1 MTNNLNMKTNTK
13 EIGFEEFIEAA
24 LVGSHT
30 FRSRSPLTDYD
41 KKLAMDT
48 ELVLEFV
55 RTSQPEEWKKVEDQH
70 GEGTS
75 EKFLAR
81 VDEEITERGLL
92 KVLREGVKD
101 RGVLIKL
108 VFAEPQTGHNP
119 DARAD
124 YDANIVSVMRQVKY
138 SEQNEKSI
146 DMVLFLNGLPIF
158 TAELKNQFTGQSVL
172 HGVIQYRTD
181 RDPNEKLLSFKR
193 CLTHFSVDTE
203 QVFMSTKLAGLKTY
217 FLPFNKGYKESA
229 GNPTVEGKYKTHYL
243 WEDTWSKS
251 SVLDL
256 VTRFVQDV
264 EEEKE
269 LPNGRKIKENKIIF
283 PRYHQLDAVRRLIRD
298 AREHGSGRNYLVQ
311 HSAGSGKSNTIAW
324 VAHRLSELHGANDK
338 KTFDGVIVVTDRR
351 ALDRQLSETV
361 ESFSHVRGVVKHVES
376 SAELREALERGTQII
391 TSTLQKFPVIV
402 ESIDSTEGK
411 RFAVII
417 DEAHSSQSGES
428 AADLRE
434 VLTLDEAEHEE
445 QKREKAFKTV
455 EDRLIDRMKARKVKT
470 PNVSFFAFTATP
482 KQKTM
487 ELFGVKD
494 PTSGKFYPFSLYS
507 MKQAIEE
514 KFIIDVLKNYTT
526 YETYFGLLKKIE
538 DDPEF
543 DKKKAERLLV
553 GYVERHEHAIAKKTE
568 IMVRHF
574 EEKIAKQIDGKAK
587 AMVVTKSRLHAVRYK
602 LAFDAFLKEQ
612 GYDHKA
618 MVAFS
623 GIVKDGGRDYTE
635 AQMNGVPEK
644 QTADEFKK
652 DEYKFL
658 IVAEKFQTGFDQ
670 PLLAAMYVDKVLS
683 GVGAVQTLSR
693 LNRVHPP
700 LKEDVFVLD
709 FVNQTDDIEKAFQP
723 YYTTTVLS
731 KATDPNIVHNLER
744 EVFDFK
750 LFEKREV
757 EGFVEMY
764 MTGATPAQ
772 LNAAMDAVV
781 DRAQELLPEE
791 RMDFKSKAADYIRK
805 YAFIS
810 QIVTFADPELEQL
823 FVFLKYLL
831 KKLPQEKD
839 VLPKEVLDA
848 VDMELYR
855 VEDKGTKKIN
865 LAHEEGVIEPMGGAG
880 SGWQVH
886 EEKDPLSK
894 IVKEINERYGTSFN
908 SDDRVILNDLSERLM
923 RNADLSGSIRAN
935 SKDSAKIKFDQLFG
949 DELVHMLNSHFDLY
963 KKLDENPEL
972 RKFVNDRIFEHVSK
986 SVSQH

>member
-1 MTNNLNMKTNTK
+1 MTRKTNTK
-13 EIGFEEFIEAA
+13 EIGFEEFIQ
-24 LVGSHT
+24 T
-30 FRSRSPLTDYD
+30 FMVDEHKCRVRSRDTHYD

-55 RTSQPEEWKKVEDQH
+55 RTSQPEEWKKIEEQH
-70 GEGTS
+70 GKDAPER
-75 EKFLAR
+75 FLER
-81 VDEEITERGLL
+81 VDTEIAERGLL
-92 KVLREGVKD
+92 MVLRDGVKD
-101 RGVLIKL
+101 RGVLIRL
-108 VFAEPQTGHNP
+108 SFAEPQTGLNV
-119 DARAD
+119 DARTD
-124 YDANIVSVMRQVKY
+124 YEANILSVMRQVKY
-138 SEQNEKSI
+138 SEKNEKSI

-158 TAELKNQFTGQSVL
+158 TIELKNQFSGQSVIN
-172 HGVIQYRTD
+172 GVAQYRND
-181 RDPNEKLLSFKR
+181 RDPKEKLLLFKR
-193 CLTHFSVDTE
+193 CLTHFAVDTE
-203 QVFMSTKLAGLKTY
+203 QVFMTTKLAGLKTH

-229 GNPTVEGKYKTHYL
+229 GNPLTEGKYKTHYV

-251 SVLDL
+251 NVLDL
-256 VTRFVQDV
+256 VTRFIKDV
-264 EEEKE
+264 EEEIE
-269 LPNGRKIKENKIIF
+269 LPNGKSIIVNKLIF
-283 PRYHQLDAVRRLIRD
+283 PRYHQLDTVRRLVRH
-298 AREHGSGRNYLVQ
+298 AREQGAGCNYLIQ

-324 VAHRLSELHGANDK
+324 VAHRLSELHNEEDAK
-338 KTFDGVIVVTDRR
+338 VFDGVIVVTDRR
-351 ALDRQLSETV
+351 NLDRQLSETV
-361 ESFSHVRGVVKHVES
+361 ESFSHLRGIVKHVES
-376 SAELREALERGTQII
+376 SAELREALQKGTQII
-391 TSTLQKFPVIV
+391 TSTLQKFPIIV
-402 ESIDSTEGK
+402 ESIDEIMGK
-411 RFAVII
+411 KFAVII

-434 VLTLDEAEHEE
+434 VLTLEEAEKDEL
-445 QKREKAFKTV
+445 KREKAFKTI
-455 EDRLIDRMKARKVKT
+455 EDRLVERMKARKVKT

-482 KQKTM
+482 KQKTL
-487 ELFGVKD
+487 ELFGIKD
-494 PTSGKFYPFSLYS
+494 AASSKFYPFSLYS
-507 MKQAIEE
+507 MRQAIEE
-514 KFIIDVLKNYTT
+514 KFIVDVLKNYTT

-574 EEKIAKQIDGKAK
+574 EEKIAKEIGGKAK

-602 LAFDAFLKEQ
+602 LAFDAYLKEQ

-623 GIVKDGGRDYTE
+623 GKVKDEGREYSE

-683 GVGAVQTLSR
+683 GVAAVQTLSR
-693 LNRVHPP
+693 LNRTAP

-709 FVNQTDDIEKAFQP
+709 FVNQTEDIEKAFQP

-731 KATDPNIVHNLER
+731 EATDPNIVHDLER

-750 LFEKREV
+750 LFEKREI

-764 MTGATPAQ
+764 MNGATPDK
-772 LNAAMDAVV
+772 LNAAIDTVV
-781 DRAQELLPEE
+781 ERVAELLPEE
-791 RMDFKSKAADYIRK
+791 RIDFKSKAADYIRK

-810 QIVTFADPELEQL
+810 QIVTFADPELERL
-823 FVFLKYLL
+823 FLFAKYLL
-831 KKLPQEKD
+831 KKLPREKD
-839 VLPKEVLDA
+839 ALPKEVLDA

-855 VEDKGTKKIN
+855 IENKGTQTISLEN
-865 LAHEEGVIEPMGGAG
+865 EEGIIEPMGGG
-880 SGWQVH
+880 KPVGIVR
-886 EEKDPLSK
+886 EEIDPLSK

-908 SDDRVILNDLSERLM
+908 TDDRVILNDLSERLM
-923 RNADLSGSIRAN
+923 RNTDLSGSIRAN

-986 SVSQH
+986 RVAQKSGV